1 MGKKFKMKYILETY
15 GCQMN
20 VAESNALELQLKGVG
35 LEKTENG
42 EEADVAILNTCSVR
56 KSAESR
62 IWGRLSY
69 FAHIKKSRKL
79 LLIVTGCMAERLKE
93 DLKKDA
99 PFVDLVIGTNEKIEI
114 VNYITGDTVQE
125 EDKYSFLTS
134 YYKEGDFSSYVPI
147 INGCNNF
154 CSYCI
159 VPYVRGREIMREVD
173 DILAE
178 IDYLDKKGVQEV
190 TLLGQNVN
198 SYNFNGINF
207 PKLLTLICQH
217 CNNIKWIRFESPHP
231 KDFSDELIEVI
242 AKEEK
247 VAKHIHLPMQS
258 GNTRILK
265 LMNRKNTRESFITLV
280 EKMRAQ
286 IKEVSF
292 ATDVMVGFPSET
304 EEEYG
309 DTLSLME
316 IMKPIEAFMYYYN
329 VREGTPAEK
338 MEEQIDEKVKTKRLE
353 RLIDEELKRVAIIKE
368 EKLPFTANFIVTGI
382 PRDDKDSYLA
392 RSEHN
397 EMVSFVP
404 KQVHNVGDFVKVE
417 CTLLKGNTYKGEER
431 L

>member
-1 MGKKFKMKYILETY
+1 MKYLLETY

-93 DLKKDA
+93 DLKNDA
-99 PFVDLVIGTNEKIEI
+99 PFVDLVIGTNQKVEI
-114 VNYITGDTVQE
+114 VNYITGKEKSD
-125 EDKYSFLTS
+125 EDKYSFVKT
-134 YYKEGDFSSYVPI
+134 YYKDGDFSSYVPI

-159 VPYVRGREIMREVD
+159 VPYVRGREVMRDTEE
-173 DILAE
+173 ILQE
-178 IDYLDKKGVQEV
+178 IRFLDSKKVREV

-198 SYNFNGINF
+198 SYNCNGINF
-207 PKLLTLICQH
+207 PKLLTLIAKE

-231 KDFSDELIEVI
+231 KDFSDELIHVI
-242 AKEEK
+242 ATEEK

-258 GNTRILK
+258 GNSRILK
-265 LMNRKNTRESFITLV
+265 LMNRKNTREGFILLLD
-280 EKMRAQ
+280 KMRAE
-286 IKEVSF
+286 IKDLTF
-292 ATDVMVGFPSET
+292 ATDVMVGFPT
-304 EEEYG
+304 ESVEEYE
-309 DTLSLME
+309 DTLSMMD
-316 IMKPIEAFMYYYN
+316 IMAPIEAFMYYYN
-329 VREGTPAEK
+329 VREGTPAAT
-338 MEEQIDEKVKTKRLE
+338 MEGQIDEKVKTERLE
-353 RLIDEELKRVAIIKE
+353 RLINEELKRVSVIKE
-368 EKLPFTANFIVTGI
+368 AKLPFTADFIVTGI

-397 EMVSFVP
+397 EMVSFIPKSLHVP
-404 KQVHNVGDFVKVE
+404 GDVVTVK
-417 CTLLKGNTYKGEER
+417 CTALKGNTYKGEEV
-431 L
+431 